1 MKEVI
6 DTLLKVH
13 TNMTILE
20 TALTTIRDGYKG
32 SHKAERSELFERKI
46 TALIA
51 TEQQRLLGVLDNH
64 MDKAMK
70 AMQTKLRKTND

>member
-13 TNMTILE
+13 TNMTILD
-20 TALTTIRDGYKG
+20 TMLTTMRDGYTG
-32 SHKAERSELFERKI
+32 SHKAERSESFERKI

-51 TEQQRLLGVLDNH
+51 AEQQRLLGV
-64 MDKAMK
+64 MDSHKAKAMK